1 MDASDVIHEIKDFMR
16 ERIKIEC
23 IHHSS
28 SFGSTPYMEIR
39 LMMDDEEISAAT
51 FDVPS
56 EF

>member
-1 MDASDVIHEIKDFMR
+1 MDENDVIHEIKDFMR

-23 IHHSS
+23 IHHRS